1 MISNDHLLVNRI
13 ATGNAN
19 ISAGAGKVFHV
30 VGVHNASL
38 SDETLSFP
46 DDSRLDAFTIT
57 AGAHLSLSY
66 PVACKSFTPAADV
79 AVFYYELQG

>member
-13 ATGNAN
+13 ATGTAN
-19 ISAGAGKVFHV
+19 VSAGAGNVFHV
-30 VGVHNASL
+30 VGVHNASV

-46 DDSRLDAFTIT
+46 DDAGLDAFPIT

-66 PVACKSFTPAADV
+66 PVICRSFTSAADV
-79 AVFYYELQG
+79 AVFYYEIG

>member
-13 ATGNAN
+13 ATGDAN

-30 VGVHNASL
+30 VGIHNASL

-46 DDSRLDAFTIT
+46 DDSRLDAFPIT
-57 AGAHLSLSY
+57 AGAHLALSF
-66 PVACKSFTPAADV
+66 PVVCKSFTSAADV